1 MALTED
7 LTFFLNDFGV
17 SCTAGAVTAL
27 GILDMPGQVILD
39 GMMVN
44 TDYTLTARATD
55 FGGLIYGAAITVNG
69 VNYSVR
75 ETRLLDD
82 GAFCEISLQ
91 KLAPD
96 SAAPGQS
103 PTQFGLA
110 DLTDVELTNPEA
122 GEALKFD
129 GTQWIDARDEG
140 TAFVYTQAS
149 SAENWT
155 INHNLGYVPSVEIF
169 DSGSQEIEADVAH
182 LSINTTVIVFTVPTA
197 GFARLI

>member
-17 SCTAGAVTAL
+17 SCSAGAVTAL

-39 GMMVN
+39 GMVVN
-44 TDYTLTARATD
+44 TDYTLTARAAD

-69 VNYSVR
+69 INYSVR

-103 PTQFGLA
+103 PVTFGLA
-110 DLTDVELTNPEA
+110 DLTDVQITNADQGDVLIFNGSKWVDTPDV
-122 GEALKFD
+122 D
-129 GTQWIDARDEG
+129 GGDA
-140 TAFVYTQAS
+140 S
-149 SAENWT
+149 
-155 INHNLGYVPSVEIF
+155 P
-169 DSGSQEIEADVAH
+169 
-182 LSINTTVIVFTVPTA
+182 
-197 GFARLI
+197 